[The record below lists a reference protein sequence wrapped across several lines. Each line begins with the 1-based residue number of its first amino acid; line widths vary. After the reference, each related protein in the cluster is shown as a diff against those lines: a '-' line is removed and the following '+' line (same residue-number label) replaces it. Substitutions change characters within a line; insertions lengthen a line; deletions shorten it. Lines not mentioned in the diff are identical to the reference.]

1 MYPKIILDL
10 ILDLKK
16 LPGIGEKSAERLALY
31 LTQLEQDEL
40 ELFGSHLKDLKT
52 SIKYCKT
59 CGLLTD
65 DETCDI
71 CKNHNRSDETIMVL
85 SDSKDVFAI
94 EKTQTF
100 FGKYHV
106 LNGLIDFS
114 RGIEPKDLNIDALAI
129 RIKDTKEI
137 IIATNSTVEGEL
149 TAQYIKTLLSREGLT
164 ISRLGYGLPVGA
176 DLKYA
181 DQLTLIKAVENR
193 QKY

>member
-1 MYPKIILDL
+1 
-10 ILDLKK
+10 
-16 LPGIGEKSAERLALY
+16 Y

-149 TAQYIKTLLSREGLT
+149 TAQYIKTLFSREGLT